1 MPMVNFTPNPN
12 APKSPFTPRVQ
23 GPRLPTAP
31 SPQPINYTPNPSAP
45 KSPFTP
51 NPSAPQSPFTLTTP
65 TNQPVS
71 SGGSGGRRSG
81 GGNSSRSTDAPSLS
95 VKTEVIGSSVDGGYI
110 VQQTNPFTGER
121 RTSYAVPT
129 QASYSG
135 DAQEFELK
143 SNRGPFGTDIS
154 MQYNIGVAS
163 IQNRGPFV
171 GTNDNVLR
179 VSDQGIYNIQTRR
192 GQVEAGLGAIR
203 ANTLEERRL
212 QKEFFE
218 RKTQTNI
225 LLGNTGRVS
234 ASIGSPSIGF
244 VQDFARQSAPSI
256 SSAGQTLARS
266 FGQGIVNIRTG
277 LNLGDSRAFLEDPLA
292 QQAAQR
298 AQTQFVQERGF
309 FESLPVI
316 GGFGLRIGRRDSAT
330 AYVETPKGRQ
340 AITPFQIVFTSE
352 LSEARLRAK
361 QRFESEYISG
371 GGNPEQASRFA
382 TEYLKQSFGRE
393 AGTEAALLGVGA
405 GAEVIG
411 RSAVAGLT
419 VGRRFT
425 LAQSTRRIALGTGAA
440 GAFEGGA
447 QSYIE
452 QSQTGRVS
460 IGRTAFDAVLGSASA
475 GTISATQ
482 FRLDVGRRSRQRGY
496 DRTFNALVNIGDLQE
511 PVSDALATGSQRTA
525 RTFGV
530 RSFTSEP
537 TVQFNTRAQTPSSFL
552 FGSSPVMTQ
561 TQSRRVAITS
571 RITPSARQSTSTF
584 LGVPTSARTSTR
596 TNINPFTSTRTTTFT
611 QTPVS
616 TVVGVPTSTR
626 SSVRSPVSVLTP
638 NLPPLFPPLF
648 RSGRSRSRGGGI
660 LGSGTSQ
667 AFTSS
672 LSGRVF
678 GFGGRSGSLQ
688 ALTGIGARR

>member
-12 APKSPFTPRVQ
+12 APKSPFTPPVQ

-31 SPQPINYTPNPSAP
+31 SPQPINFTPNPSAP

-51 NPSAPQSPFTLTTP
+51 TTP

-95 VKTEVIGSSVDGGYI
+95 VKTEPIGSSVDGGYI

-129 QASYSG
+129 QASFSG

-143 SNRGPFGTDIS
+143 SNRGPFGTDSS

-203 ANTLEERRL
+203 ANTLEQRRL
-212 QKEFFE
+212 EKEFFE
-218 RKTQTNI
+218 TKTQTNI
-225 LLGNTGRVS
+225 LMGNTGRVP
-234 ASIGSPSIGF
+234 ASIGF
-244 VQDFARQSAPSI
+244 VQGLARQSAPSI

-277 LNLGDSRAFLEDPLA
+277 LNLGDSRAFLADPLA

-330 AYVETPKGRQ
+330 AYLETPKGRQ
-340 AITPFQIVFTSE
+340 AITPFQIVATSE
-352 LSEARLRAK
+352 LSPARLRAR

-371 GGNPEQASRFA
+371 GGSPEKASRFA

-425 LAQSTRRIALGTGAA
+425 LAQSTRRIGLGTGVA

-511 PVSDALATGSQRTA
+511 PVSDALASGGQRTA

-596 TNINPFTSTRTTTFT
+596 TSTRTNINPFTSTRTTTFT

-648 RSGRSRSRGGGI
+648 RGGRSGSRGGGI

-688 ALTGIGARR
+688 ALTGIGSRR